1 MFKEKNLKL
10 PLSMLLT
17 YIKSTSYMG
26 KGTTQKELA
35 NILNKI
41 SKFAGKIL
49 SSTQKSIGNYYWII
63 ISKI

>member
-41 SKFAGKIL
+41 SKFAGKIS